1 MERFLGLKHVKEI
14 STTALKSAFVE
25 ILASHNLPIARMRGE
40 GYDGASNMR
49 GEFNG
54 LQKLIRDDN
63 PYVFYIHCF
72 AHQLQLVVVAI
83 SECCSGIKDFF
94 DHVNLIV
101 TNTSASCKR
110 KNLLTEQHRKNILVA
125 LGTGEIF
132 SGRGKHQDTTLVRP
146 RDTR

>member
-1 MERFLGLKHVKEI
+1 
-14 STTALKSAFVE
+14 
-25 ILASHNLPIARMRGE
+25 
-40 GYDGASNMR
+40 
-49 GEFNG
+49 
-54 LQKLIRDDN
+54 
-63 PYVFYIHCF
+63 
-72 AHQLQLVVVAI
+72 LVVVAI

>member
-63 PYVFYIHCF
+63 PYVFYI
-72 AHQLQLVVVAI
+72 
-83 SECCSGIKDFF
+83 
-94 DHVNLIV
+94 
-101 TNTSASCKR
+101 
-110 KNLLTEQHRKNILVA
+110 
-125 LGTGEIF
+125 
-132 SGRGKHQDTTLVRP
+132 
-146 RDTR
+146 